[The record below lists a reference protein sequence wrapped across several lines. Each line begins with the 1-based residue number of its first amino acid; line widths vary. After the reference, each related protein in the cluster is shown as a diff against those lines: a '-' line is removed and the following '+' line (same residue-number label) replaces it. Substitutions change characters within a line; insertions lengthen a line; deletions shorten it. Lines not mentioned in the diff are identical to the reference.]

1 MFIVH
6 VFFFVLKL
14 VSSIFYTYQVYIYIP
29 IHTLDLLFFLFTSF
43 SSVFCNFSLN
53 ADKTQLNGM
62 LPLIRGYAQGNAK
75 RKDIGALL
83 IDPKEM
89 GGAAMVELLETTILL
104 TLSDVMEKRNNVES
118 NETETE
124 KKENE
129 IDVMKSEEELKKS
142 KYEDKKKDDV
152 PPPPPPGGGRGYG
165 GRPRREVRRVG
176 GGGGNRKMIG
186 RL

>member
-1 MFIVH
+1 
-6 VFFFVLKL
+6 
-14 VSSIFYTYQVYIYIP
+14 
-29 IHTLDLLFFLFTSF
+29 
-43 SSVFCNFSLN
+43 
-53 ADKTQLNGM
+53 M

-104 TLSDVMEKRNNVES
+104 TLSDVMEKRNNVS